1 MKQNTDKNHPQ
12 SLDEFLEQIREE
24 AYCKTE
30 LGSRFEK
37 FVKAYLLSDFFGIKF
52 TDVWLWN
59 ECPYSHGHD
68 IGDYLSREEKL
79 DLVEKFH
86 DVSGVDWQTITPDKH
101 NDWLNQRNAE
111 FDSFIPLAP
120 ETKFDAK
127 SQSFFTVNSL
137 GVNSNRDVWSYS
149 FSKNDLTGKMRAM
162 VDFYNQQVDNH
173 KKGKPISSDS
183 RKIKWSSSLTAFM
196 ERGEQAVFDAGK
208 IVEAAYRP
216 FCSQAFYFGDKMV
229 HRRCQWDSLF
239 PENESKNLVI
249 CVSGVSA
256 IITDKIPDLHF
267 NGDTQCFPLYWYE
280 EKKKDGDQLELFGM
294 EEKGKYIRHDGVSD
308 FILSQ
313 FQSMLGSTVS
323 KEDIFFWVYGALHS
337 PSYRKN
343 FDADLKKQLPRLP
356 LPKDMPT
363 FKKVMKIGRELASLH
378 LNYEDVEPW
387 DLDEVKTGSKVSFRV
402 DKLRFGKKGADEDR
416 SVIVVNPTLSLK
428 GIPQQAY
435 DYVVNGRSALE
446 WIIDRYQIRT
456 DKDSGIVN
464 DPNKWGEEHDNPR
477 YIVDLIEKVVRVSV
491 ESAKLIG
498 QIDGNVE
505 KKSKKMEFVY
515 STEEDIDSDLPMAAE
530 EAEEWKK

>member
-1 MKQNTDKNHPQ
+1 MKQNTDKNHPK

-68 IGDYLSREEKL
+68 IGI
-79 DLVEKFH
+79 DLVARDTFGDFH
-86 DVSGVDWQTITPDKH
+86 AVQCKCYAPGTSVSMEDVSQFLAASGKTFIADNKSQQYVSRILVSTSDSFSSNAEIAIQDQNPPVTRIGLADLKKTIT
-101 NDWLNQRNAE
+101 
-111 FDSFIPLAP
+111 
-120 ETKFDAK
+120 
-127 SQSFFTVNSL
+127 
-137 GVNSNRDVWSYS
+137 
-149 FSKNDLTGKMRAM
+149 
-162 VDFYNQQVDNH
+162 
-173 KKGKPISSDS
+173 
-183 RKIKWSSSLTAFM
+183 
-196 ERGEQAVFDAGK
+196 DAGFFDFEK
-208 IVEAAYRP
+208 NKAVIRKLEERPHQTAAI
-216 FCSQAFYFGDKMV
+216 ADVVG
-229 HRRCQWDSLF
+229 
-239 PENESKNLVI
+239 
-249 CVSGVSA
+249 G
-256 IITDKIPDLHF
+256 
-267 NGDTQCFPLYWYE
+267 
-280 EKKKDGDQLELFGM
+280 
-294 EEKGKYIRHDGVSD
+294 
-308 FILSQ
+308 
-313 FQSMLGSTVS
+313 FQ
-323 KEDIFFWVYGALHS
+323 
-337 PSYRKN
+337 N
-343 FDADLKKQLPRLP
+343 ADLKKQLPRLP

-491 ESAKLIG
+491 ESAKLIAE
-498 QIDGNVE
+498 IDDGEGRASSRQQNTP
-505 KKSKKMEFVY
+505 FVY
-515 STEEDIDSDLPMAAE
+515 SEDLDQDLPMAAE
-530 EAEEWKK
+530 ESGKYRAEDIR